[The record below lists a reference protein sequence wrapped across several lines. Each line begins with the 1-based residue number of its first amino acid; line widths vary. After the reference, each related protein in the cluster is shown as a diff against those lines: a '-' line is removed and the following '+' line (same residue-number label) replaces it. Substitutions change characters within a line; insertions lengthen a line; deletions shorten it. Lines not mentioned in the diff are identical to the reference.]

1 MNNQE
6 EYFEAYREKL
16 YELLKHAVTN
26 VPYYRNQWDFSL
38 PAYEDF
44 TYDYFNKQIPFLE
57 KNSVR
62 NNSREFLVDG
72 IKEDE
77 LSIDTTSG
85 TEGKPIVCIRS
96 KKERLMCSSS
106 LWRERRHFV
115 KDLRPSDC
123 GARFYAFRN
132 KENQIIADE
141 VLFKDND
148 ILLPLFNLSDE
159 KLIYYWNEIVKA
171 RPRWLHGPS
180 STIYNMALVVKNYKL
195 EQYHFELIELSGE
208 YVNPEHQRVIE
219 EVFGCRTSNQY
230 GCREYWP
237 MAYSDVNGGL
247 HVVTD
252 NIYIEQI
259 YNKEHNMNE
268 IVITLLKNN
277 SWPLIRYKLEDLGN
291 YIFEDSQ
298 IKLTLNRG
306 RKADFFVLKGN
317 RRFNAIVFSGI
328 ARSICELYGSNVIL
342 QFQVQ
347 KINDDQLD
355 VYLRMKDGDKKQ
367 EIVNRYKQ
375 EIQKIL
381 GEDVIINLYETDYI
395 KPDPKTGKTKEF
407 IG

>member
-1 MNNQE
+1 MGKRIILTGLLMLFVLMGMGCQRKE
-6 EYFEAYREKL
+6 EVKTGVYEIYYLDRNENHICPVSYETDTPKEDKQKL
-16 YELLKHAVTN
+16 TAQMLEQLST
-26 VPYYRNQWDFSL
+26 Q
-38 PAYEDF
+38 
-44 TYDYFNKQIPFLE
+44 LE
-57 KNSVR
+57 KIEYKPV
-62 NNSREFLVDG
+62 
-72 IKEDE
+72 I
-77 LSIDTTSG
+77 SG
-85 TEGKPIVCIRS
+85 FT
-96 KKERLMCSSS
+96 
-106 LWRERRHFV
+106 
-115 KDLRPSDC
+115 
-123 GARFYAFRN
+123 
-132 KENQIIADE
+132 
-141 VLFKDND
+141 
-148 ILLPLFNLSDE
+148 
-159 KLIYYWNEIVKA
+159 
-171 RPRWLHGPS
+171 
-180 STIYNMALVVKNYKL
+180 VKNCIIHESQITL
-195 EQYHFELIELSGE
+195 NLSGE